1 MNRKMVYFLIGRILL
16 LEGGLLL
23 LPLGVSLYYA
33 DGGFTP
39 FLITIALCEALGLLL
54 CKLFR
59 TDNNVIFAKE
69 GFLITALAWL
79 AVSILGAL
87 PFVISG
93 EIPNFVDAFFETVSG
108 FTTTGASI
116 LRDVEAMRRSML
128 FWRSFTHW
136 IGGMGVLVLM
146 VAMMPN
152 LPGRAIHV
160 LRAEMPGP
168 TMGKLSPKLRDTAK
182 ILYLLYIAMTV
193 LELVLLLAGGMPLFD
208 SAIHT
213 FGTAG
218 TGGFGLKADSLAG
231 YSPYLQWV
239 VASFMMLFGI
249 NFNLYFLLV
258 MRRFKSALRSEELWT
273 YLGIILAATGLICWN
288 ILPLFEHFSDAI
300 RHAFFQVNT
309 ISSTTGFSTVN
320 FDDWPTLSRMIMV
333 LLMFIGA
340 CAGSTAGGLKVSRA
354 VLLFKT
360 VRREIRH
367 MLHPRAVTSVRF
379 EGKPVDNTTLISV
392 ISYFAIYI
400 GLFAGFWFLV
410 SFQPGFDGVS
420 NFSAVAACY
429 NNIGPGLNLVGP
441 TLGYWHYTP
450 FIKIVL
456 AFAMLFGRLEIYP
469 MLITLSPST
478 WLKQA

>member
-1 MNRKMVYFLIGRILL
+1 MNRKMVYYLVGRILL
-16 LEGGLLL
+16 LEGALML
-23 LPLGVSLYYA
+23 LPLGVSLYYG
-33 DGGFTP
+33 DNGLVP
-39 FLITIALCEALGLLL
+39 FLIAIALCEGIGLLL
-54 CKLFR
+54 CRIFK
-59 TDNNVIFAKE
+59 TDNNVMFAKE

-79 AVSILGAL
+79 SVSVLGSL
-87 PFVISG
+87 PFILSG

-108 FTTTGASI
+108 FTTTGAAI
-116 LRDVEAMRRSML
+116 LRDVEAMSHSML

-146 VAMMPN
+146 VAVMPN
-152 LPGRAIHV
+152 LSGRTIHV

-182 ILYLLYIAMTV
+182 ILYLLYIGLTV
-193 LELVLLLAGGMPLFD
+193 VELILLVAGGMPLFD
-208 SAIHT
+208 SCIHT

-218 TGGFGLKADSLAG
+218 TGGFSLKADSLAG
-231 YSPYLQWV
+231 YSTYLQWV
-239 VASFMMLFGI
+239 VATFMMLFGV
-249 NFNLYFLLV
+249 NFNLYFLMV
-258 MRRFKSALRSEELWT
+258 MRRFKTALRSEELWT
-273 YLGIILAATGLICWN
+273 YLGIILASTALICWN
-288 ILPLFEHFSDAI
+288 VMPLFEHFGDAL

-309 ISSTTGFSTVN
+309 ISSTTGFSTVD
-320 FDDWPTLSRMIMV
+320 FDEWPTLARMIMV

-340 CAGSTAGGLKVSRA
+340 CAGSTAGGLKVSRV

-360 VRREIRH
+360 ARREVRH

-379 EGKPVDNTTLISV
+379 EGKPVDSTTLISV
-392 ISYFAIYI
+392 GTYFALYI
-400 GLFAGFWFLV
+400 GLFAFFWFLV

-469 MLITLSPST
+469 MLISLSPST
-478 WLKQA
+478 WLKK

>member
-1 MNRKMVYFLIGRILL
+1 MNRSLLARIVGRILL
-16 LEGGLLL
+16 IGAACMVPSLALAVADHSPDLKALAVTIGIMLALGGA
-23 LPLGVSLYYA
+23 S
-33 DGGFTP
+33 
-39 FLITIALCEALGLLL
+39 FLIRASSDIWRPRDALGAVT
-54 CKLFR
+54 FS
-59 TDNNVIFAKE
+59 
-69 GFLITALAWL
+69 WL
-79 AVSILGAL
+79 AISAFGAL
-87 PFVISG
+87 PFTLSG
-93 EIPNFVDAFFETVSG
+93 YVPNYIDAFFETVSG

-116 LRDVEAMRRSML
+116 LRDVESMRRSML

-146 VAMMPN
+146 VAVMPN
-152 LPGRAIHV
+152 LSGRTIHV

-168 TMGKLSPKLRDTAK
+168 TMGKLSPKLKDTAK
-182 ILYLLYIAMTV
+182 ILYLIYIAMTL
-193 LELVLLLAGGMPLFD
+193 LELILLVAGGMPLFD

-218 TGGFGLKADSLAG
+218 TGGFSLKADSLAG

-239 VASFMMLFGI
+239 VATFMMLFGI

-258 MRRFKSALRSEELWT
+258 MRRFRTALRSEELWT
-273 YLGIILAATGLICWN
+273 YLGIIFASTALICWN
-288 ILPLFEHFSDAI
+288 VMPLFEHFSDAV

-333 LLMFIGA
+333 LLMFSGA
-340 CAGSTAGGLKVSRA
+340 CAGSTAGGLKISRV

-367 MLHPRAVTSVRF
+367 MLHPRTVTSVRF
-379 EGKPVDNTTLISV
+379 EGKPMDSTTLISV

-469 MLITLSPST
+469 MLISLSPST
-478 WLKQA
+478 WKR

>member
-1 MNRKMVYFLIGRILL
+1 MNRKMVFFLIGRILL
-16 LEGGLLL
+16 LEAGLLL
-23 LPLGVSLYYA
+23 LPLAVSLYYR
-33 DGGFTP
+33 DGGLLP
-39 FLITIALCEALGLLL
+39 FLLTISLCAGLGLLL
-54 CKLFR
+54 CRLFR
-59 TDNNVIFAKE
+59 TENTVMFAKE

-79 AVSILGAL
+79 SVSVLGAL
-87 PFVISG
+87 PFILSG
-93 EIPNFVDAFFETVSG
+93 EIPHFVDAFFETVSG

-116 LRDVEAMRRSML
+116 LRNVEAMSHSML

-146 VAMMPN
+146 VAVMPN
-152 LPGRAIHV
+152 LSGRTIHV

-182 ILYLLYIAMTV
+182 ILYLLYIGLTLV
-193 LELVLLLAGGMPLFD
+193 ELILLVAGGMPLFD
-208 SAIHT
+208 SCIHT

-218 TGGFGLKADSLAG
+218 TGGFSLKADSLAG

-239 VASFMMLFGI
+239 VATFMMLFGV

-258 MRRFKSALRSEELWT
+258 MRRFRSALRSEELWT
-273 YLGIILAATGLICWN
+273 YLGIILAATALICWN
-288 ILPLFEHFSDAI
+288 VRPLFEHFGDAL

-320 FDDWPTLSRMIMV
+320 FDEWPTLSRMIMV

-340 CAGSTAGGLKVSRA
+340 CAGSTAGGLKVSRV

-360 VRREIRH
+360 ARREVRH

-379 EGKPVDNTTLISV
+379 EGKPVDQATLISV
-392 ISYFAIYI
+392 GTYFALYI
-400 GLFAGFWFLV
+400 GLFAFFWFLV

-469 MLITLSPST
+469 MLISLSPST
-478 WLKQA
+478 WLKK

>member
-1 MNRKMVYFLIGRILL
+1 MNRKMVYFLVGRILL

-23 LPLGVSLYYA
+23 LPLAVSLYYW
-33 DGGFTP
+33 DGGQIP
-39 FLITIALCEALGLLL
+39 FLITIALCEGLGLLL
-54 CKLFR
+54 CRVFR
-59 TDNNVIFAKE
+59 TDNQLMFAKE
-69 GFLITALAWL
+69 GFFVTALAWL
-79 AVSILGAL
+79 SVSVLGAL
-87 PFVISG
+87 PFILSG

-116 LRDVEAMRRSML
+116 LRDVEAMSRSML

-146 VAMMPN
+146 AAIMPN
-152 LPGRAIHV
+152 LSGRTIHV

-168 TMGKLSPKLRDTAK
+168 TMGKLSPKLKDTAK
-182 ILYLLYIAMTV
+182 ILYTLYIIMTV
-193 LELVLLLAGGMPLFD
+193 LELVLLVAGGMPLFD
-208 SAIHT
+208 SAIHA

-218 TGGFGLKADSLAG
+218 TGGFGMKADSLAG

-239 VASFMMLFGI
+239 IAVFMMLFGV

-258 MRRFKSALRSEELWT
+258 LRRFKSAFRSEELWT
-273 YLGIILAATGLICWN
+273 YLGVILAATALISWN
-288 ILPLFEHFSDAI
+288 VRPMFDSLGDTL

-320 FDDWPTLSRMIMV
+320 FDEWPTLSRMILV
-333 LLMFIGA
+333 LLMFLGA

-367 MLHPRAVTSVRF
+367 MLHPRAVTSIRF
-379 EGKPVDNTTLISV
+379 EGKPVDSTTLISV
-392 ISYFAIYI
+392 ISYFSIYI
-400 GLFAGFWFLV
+400 GLFAFFWFLV

-441 TLGYWHYTP
+441 SLGYWHYTP
-450 FIKIVL
+450 FIKLVL

-469 MLITLSPST
+469 MLITLSPSA
-478 WLKQA
+478 WLKK

>member
-1 MNRKMVYFLIGRILL
+1 MNRKMVYYLVGRILL
-16 LEGGLLL
+16 LEGGLML
-23 LPLGVSLYYA
+23 LPLGVSLYYG
-33 DGGFTP
+33 DNGLVP
-39 FLITIALCEALGLLL
+39 FLITIALCVVIGLLL
-54 CKLFR
+54 CRIFR
-59 TDNNVIFAKE
+59 TDNNVMFAKE

-79 AVSILGAL
+79 SVSVLGAL
-87 PFVISG
+87 PFILSG
-93 EIPNFVDAFFETVSG
+93 EIPSFVDAFFETVSG

-116 LRDVEAMRRSML
+116 LQDVEAMSHSML

-146 VAMMPN
+146 VAVMPN
-152 LPGRAIHV
+152 LSGRTIHV

-182 ILYLLYIAMTV
+182 ILYLLYIGLTV
-193 LELVLLLAGGMPLFD
+193 VELILLVSGGMPLFD
-208 SAIHT
+208 SCIHT

-218 TGGFGLKADSLAG
+218 TGGFSLKADSLAG

-239 VASFMMLFGI
+239 VATFMMLFGV
-249 NFNLYFLLV
+249 NFNLYFLMV
-258 MRRFKSALRSEELWT
+258 MRRFKTALRSEELWT
-273 YLGIILAATGLICWN
+273 YLGIILASTALICWN
-288 ILPLFEHFSDAI
+288 VMPLFEHFGDAL

-320 FDDWPTLSRMIMV
+320 FDEWPTLSRMIMV

-340 CAGSTAGGLKVSRA
+340 CAGSTAGGLKVSRV

-360 VRREIRH
+360 ARREVRH

-379 EGKPVDNTTLISV
+379 EGKPVDQATLISV
-392 ISYFAIYI
+392 GTYFALYI
-400 GLFAGFWFLV
+400 GLFAFFWFLV
-410 SFQPGFDGVS
+410 SFQPEFDGVS

-469 MLITLSPST
+469 MLISLSPST
-478 WLKQA
+478 WLKK

>member
-1 MNRKMVYFLIGRILL
+1 MNRKMVYFLVGRILL

-23 LPLGVSLYYA
+23 LPLGVSLYYG
-33 DGGFTP
+33 DNGLIP
-39 FLITIALCEALGLLL
+39 FLITIGLCEGIGLLL
-54 CKLFR
+54 CRIFR
-59 TDNNVIFAKE
+59 TDNNVMFAKE
-69 GFLITALAWL
+69 GFLSTALAWL
-79 AVSILGAL
+79 SVSVLGAL
-87 PFVISG
+87 PFILSG
-93 EIPNFVDAFFETVSG
+93 EIPSFVDAFFETVSG

-116 LRDVEAMRRSML
+116 LRDVEAMSRSML

-146 VAMMPN
+146 VAVMPN
-152 LPGRAIHV
+152 LSGRTIHV

-182 ILYLLYIAMTV
+182 ILYLLYIGLTLV
-193 LELVLLLAGGMPLFD
+193 ELILLVAGGMPLFD
-208 SAIHT
+208 SCIHT

-218 TGGFGLKADSLAG
+218 TGGFSLKADSLAG

-239 VASFMMLFGI
+239 VATFMMLFGV

-273 YLGIILAATGLICWN
+273 YLGIILASTALICWN
-288 ILPLFEHFSDAI
+288 VLPLFEHFGDAL

-320 FDDWPTLSRMIMV
+320 FDEWPTLSRMILV

-340 CAGSTAGGLKVSRA
+340 CAGSTAGGLKVSRV

-360 VRREIRH
+360 SRREVRH

-379 EGKPVDNTTLISV
+379 EGKPVDPATLISV
-392 ISYFAIYI
+392 GSYFAIYI
-400 GLFAGFWFLV
+400 GFFAFFWFLV

-450 FIKIVL
+450 FIKIIL

-469 MLITLSPST
+469 MLISLSPST
-478 WLKQA
+478 WLKK

>member
-1 MNRKMVYFLIGRILL
+1 MNRKMVYFLVGRILL

-23 LPLGVSLYYA
+23 LPLAVSLYYW
-33 DGGFTP
+33 DGGQIP
-39 FLITIALCEALGLLL
+39 FLITIALCEGLGLLL
-54 CKLFR
+54 CRVFR
-59 TDNNVIFAKE
+59 TDNQLMFAKE
-69 GFLITALAWL
+69 GFFVTALAWL
-79 AVSILGAL
+79 SVSVLGAL
-87 PFVISG
+87 PFILSG

-116 LRDVEAMRRSML
+116 LRVVEAMSRSML

-152 LPGRAIHV
+152 LPGRTIHV

-168 TMGKLSPKLRDTAK
+168 TMGKLSPKLKDTAK
-182 ILYLLYIAMTV
+182 ILYTLYIIMTA
-193 LELVLLLAGGMPLFD
+193 LELVLLVAGGMPLFD
-208 SAIHT
+208 SAIHA

-218 TGGFGLKADSLAG
+218 TGGFGIKGDSLAS

-239 VASFMMLFGI
+239 IAVFMMLFGV

-258 MRRFKSALRSEELWT
+258 LRRFKSAFRSEELWT
-273 YLGIILAATGLICWN
+273 YLGVILAATALISWN
-288 ILPLFEHFSDAI
+288 VRPLFDSLGDTL

-320 FDDWPTLSRMIMV
+320 FDEWPTLSRMIMV
-333 LLMFIGA
+333 LLMFLGA

-367 MLHPRAVTSVRF
+367 MLHPRAVTSIRF
-379 EGKPVDNTTLISV
+379 EGKPVDSTTLISV
-392 ISYFAIYI
+392 ISYFSIYI
-400 GLFAGFWFLV
+400 GLFAFFWFLV

-441 TLGYWHYTP
+441 SLGYWHYTP
-450 FIKIVL
+450 FIKLVL

-469 MLITLSPST
+469 MLITLSPSA
-478 WLKQA
+478 WLKK

>member
-1 MNRKMVYFLIGRILL
+1 MNRKMVYYLVGRILL
-16 LEGGLLL
+16 LEGALML
-23 LPLGVSLYYA
+23 LPLGVSLYYG
-33 DGGFTP
+33 DNGLVP
-39 FLITIALCEALGLLL
+39 FLIAIALCEGIGLLL
-54 CKLFR
+54 CRIFK
-59 TDNNVIFAKE
+59 TDNNVMFAKE

-79 AVSILGAL
+79 SVSVLGSL
-87 PFVISG
+87 PFILSG

-116 LRDVEAMRRSML
+116 LKDVEAMSRSML

-146 VAMMPN
+146 VAVMPN
-152 LPGRAIHV
+152 LSGRTIHV

-182 ILYLLYIAMTV
+182 ILYLLYIGLTV
-193 LELVLLLAGGMPLFD
+193 VELILLVAGGMPLFD
-208 SAIHT
+208 SCIHT

-218 TGGFGLKADSLAG
+218 TGGFSLKADSLAG

-239 VASFMMLFGI
+239 VATFMMLFGV
-249 NFNLYFLLV
+249 NFNLYFLMV
-258 MRRFKSALRSEELWT
+258 MRRFKTALRSEELWT
-273 YLGIILAATGLICWN
+273 YLGIILASTALICWN
-288 ILPLFEHFSDAI
+288 VMPLFEHFGDAL

-309 ISSTTGFSTVN
+309 ISSTTGFSTVD
-320 FDDWPTLSRMIMV
+320 FDEWPTLARMIMV

-340 CAGSTAGGLKVSRA
+340 CAGSTAGGLKVSRV

-360 VRREIRH
+360 ARREVRH

-379 EGKPVDNTTLISV
+379 EGKPVDQATLISV
-392 ISYFAIYI
+392 GTYFALYI
-400 GLFAGFWFLV
+400 GLFAFFWFLV

-469 MLITLSPST
+469 MLISLSPST
-478 WLKQA
+478 WLKQ

>member
-16 LEGGLLL
+16 LEGGLMV
-23 LPLGVSLYYA
+23 LPLAVSLYYW
-33 DGGFTP
+33 DGGQIP
-39 FLITIALCEALGLLL
+39 FLITIALCLGLGLLMSR
-54 CKLFR
+54 LFR
-59 TDNNVIFAKE
+59 TDNQVIFARE
-69 GFLITALAWL
+69 GFFITALAWL
-79 AVSILGAL
+79 SVSALGAL

-93 EIPNFVDAFFETVSG
+93 AIPNFVDAFFETVSG

-116 LRDVEAMRRSML
+116 LMDVESMCHSML

-146 VAMMPN
+146 VAVMPN
-152 LPGRAIHV
+152 LSGRTIHV

-168 TMGKLSPKLRDTAK
+168 TMGKLSPKLKDTAK
-182 ILYLLYIAMTV
+182 ILYLLYIAMTL
-193 LELVLLLAGGMPLFD
+193 LELVLLVAGGMPLFD

-218 TGGFGLKADSLAG
+218 TGGFGMKADSIAG

-239 VASFMMLFGI
+239 IATFMMLFGV
-249 NFNLYFLLV
+249 NFNLYFLLI
-258 MRRFKSALRSEELWT
+258 MRRFRSALRSEELWT
-273 YLGIILAATGLICWN
+273 YVGIVLASTALICWN
-288 ILPLFEHFSDAI
+288 VMPLFGNFSDAV
-300 RHAFFQVNT
+300 RHAFFQVTT

-320 FDDWPTLSRMIMV
+320 FDEWPTLSRMIMV
-333 LLMFIGA
+333 ILMFIGA
-340 CAGSTAGGLKVSRA
+340 CAGSTAGGLKVSRV

-360 VRREIRH
+360 ARREVRH

-379 EGKPVDNTTLISV
+379 EGKPVDSTTLIS
-392 ISYFAIYI
+392 IGTYFALYI
-400 GLFAGFWFLV
+400 GLFAGFWFIV

-420 NFSAVAACY
+420 NFTAVAACY

-441 TLGYWHYTP
+441 ALSYTDYTP

-469 MLITLSPST
+469 MLISMSPST
-478 WLKQA
+478 WLKK

>member
-16 LEGGLLL
+16 LEGGLMV
-23 LPLGVSLYYA
+23 LPLAVSLYYW
-33 DGGFTP
+33 DGGQIP
-39 FLITIALCEALGLLL
+39 FLITIALCLGLGLLMSR
-54 CKLFR
+54 LFR
-59 TDNNVIFAKE
+59 TDNQVIFARE
-69 GFLITALAWL
+69 GFFITALAWL
-79 AVSILGAL
+79 SVSALGAL

-93 EIPNFVDAFFETVSG
+93 AIPNFVDAFFETVSG

-116 LRDVEAMRRSML
+116 LTDVESMCHSML

-146 VAMMPN
+146 VAVMPN
-152 LPGRAIHV
+152 LSGRTIHV

-168 TMGKLSPKLRDTAK
+168 TMGKLSPKLKDTAK
-182 ILYLLYIAMTV
+182 ILYLLYIAMTL
-193 LELVLLLAGGMPLFD
+193 LELVLLVAGGMPLFD

-218 TGGFGLKADSLAG
+218 TGGFGMKADSIAG

-239 VASFMMLFGI
+239 IATFMMLFGV
-249 NFNLYFLLV
+249 NFNLYFLLI
-258 MRRFKSALRSEELWT
+258 MRRFRSALRSEELWT
-273 YLGIILAATGLICWN
+273 YVGIVLASTALICWN
-288 ILPLFEHFSDAI
+288 VMPLFGNFSDAV
-300 RHAFFQVNT
+300 RHAFFQVTT

-320 FDDWPTLSRMIMV
+320 FDEWPTLSRMIMV
-333 LLMFIGA
+333 ILMFIGA
-340 CAGSTAGGLKVSRA
+340 CAGSTAGGLKVSRV

-360 VRREIRH
+360 ARREVRH

-379 EGKPVDNTTLISV
+379 EGKPVDSTTLIS
-392 ISYFAIYI
+392 IGTYFALYI
-400 GLFAGFWFLV
+400 GLFAGFWFIV

-420 NFSAVAACY
+420 NFTAVAACY

-441 TLGYWHYTP
+441 ALSYTDYTP

-469 MLITLSPST
+469 MLISMSPST
-478 WLKQA
+478 WLKK

>member
-16 LEGGLLL
+16 LEGGLMV
-23 LPLGVSLYYA
+23 LPLAVSLYYW
-33 DGGFTP
+33 DGGQIP
-39 FLITIALCEALGLLL
+39 FLITIALCLGLGLLMSR
-54 CKLFR
+54 LFR
-59 TDNNVIFAKE
+59 TDNQVIFARE
-69 GFLITALAWL
+69 GFFITALAWL
-79 AVSILGAL
+79 SVSALGAL

-93 EIPNFVDAFFETVSG
+93 AIPNFVDAFFETVSG

-116 LRDVEAMRRSML
+116 LTDVESMCHSML

-146 VAMMPN
+146 VAVMPN
-152 LPGRAIHV
+152 LSGRTIHV

-168 TMGKLSPKLRDTAK
+168 TMGKLSPKLKDTAK
-182 ILYLLYIAMTV
+182 ILYLLYIAMTL
-193 LELVLLLAGGMPLFD
+193 LELVLLVAGGMPLFD

-218 TGGFGLKADSLAG
+218 TGGFGMKADSIAG

-239 VASFMMLFGI
+239 IATFMMLFGV
-249 NFNLYFLLV
+249 NFNLYFLLI
-258 MRRFKSALRSEELWT
+258 MRRFRSALRSEELWT
-273 YLGIILAATGLICWN
+273 YVGIVLASTALICWN
-288 ILPLFEHFSDAI
+288 VMPLFGNFSDAV
-300 RHAFFQVNT
+300 RHAFFQVTT

-320 FDDWPTLSRMIMV
+320 FDEWPTLSRMIMV
-333 LLMFIGA
+333 ILMFIGA
-340 CAGSTAGGLKVSRA
+340 CAGSTAGGLKVSRV

-360 VRREIRH
+360 ARREVRH

-379 EGKPVDNTTLISV
+379 EGKPVDSTTLIS
-392 ISYFAIYI
+392 IGTYFALYI
-400 GLFAGFWFLV
+400 GLFAGFWFIV

-420 NFSAVAACY
+420 NFTAVAACY

-441 TLGYWHYTP
+441 ALSYMDYTP

-469 MLITLSPST
+469 MLISMSPST
-478 WLKQA
+478 WLKK

>member
-1 MNRKMVYFLIGRILL
+1 MNHRMIFYSLGNILK
-16 LEGGLLL
+16 LEGGLLA
-23 LPLGVSLYYA
+23 LPLLVSLIHNESSYLA
-33 DGGFTP
+33 FI
-39 FLITIALCEALGLLL
+39 ITIAVLEGIGFALTFKKPLS
-54 CKLFR
+54 
-59 TDNNVIFAKE
+59 TQIYAKE
-69 GFLITALAWL
+69 GFVIVGLSWFAMSLF
-79 AVSILGAL
+79 GAL
-87 PFVISG
+87 PFIISG
-93 EIPNFVDAFFETVSG
+93 EIPNFIDAFFETVSG
-108 FTTTGASI
+108 FTTTGSTILAEVAHLPKSI
-116 LRDVEAMRRSML
+116 L

-146 VAMMPN
+146 VAVMPS
-152 LPGRAIHV
+152 LPGRTIHV

-218 TGGFGLKADSLAG
+218 TGGFSLKADSLAG

-239 VASFMMLFGI
+239 VATFMMLFGI

-258 MRRFKSALRSEELWT
+258 MRRFRSALRSEELWT
-273 YLGIILAATGLICWN
+273 YLGIILCSTALICWN
-288 ILPLFEHFSDAI
+288 ILPLFEHFSDAL

-333 LLMFIGA
+333 LLMFSGA
-340 CAGSTAGGLKVSRA
+340 CAGSTAGGLKISRV

-360 VRREIRH
+360 VR
-367 MLHPRAVTSVRF
+367 RF

-400 GLFAGFWFLV
+400 GLFATFWFLV

>member
-16 LEGGLLL
+16 LEGGLMV
-23 LPLGVSLYYA
+23 LPLAVSLYYW
-33 DGGFTP
+33 DGGQIP
-39 FLITIALCEALGLLL
+39 FLITIALCLGLGLLMSR
-54 CKLFR
+54 LFR
-59 TDNNVIFAKE
+59 TDNQVIFARE
-69 GFLITALAWL
+69 GFFITALAWL
-79 AVSILGAL
+79 SVSALGAL

-93 EIPNFVDAFFETVSG
+93 AIPNFVDAFFETVSG

-116 LRDVEAMRRSML
+116 LMDVESMCHSML

-146 VAMMPN
+146 VAVMPN
-152 LPGRAIHV
+152 LSGRTIHV

-168 TMGKLSPKLRDTAK
+168 TMGKLSPKLKDTAK
-182 ILYLLYIAMTV
+182 ILYLLYIAMTL
-193 LELVLLLAGGMPLFD
+193 LELVLLVAGGMPLFD

-218 TGGFGLKADSLAG
+218 TGGFGMKADSIAG

-239 VASFMMLFGI
+239 IATFMMLFGV
-249 NFNLYFLLV
+249 NFNLYFLLI
-258 MRRFKSALRSEELWT
+258 MRRFRSALRSEELWT
-273 YLGIILAATGLICWN
+273 YVGIVLASTALICWN
-288 ILPLFEHFSDAI
+288 VMPLFGNFSDAV
-300 RHAFFQVNT
+300 RHAFFQVTT

-320 FDDWPTLSRMIMV
+320 FDEWPTLSRMIMV
-333 LLMFIGA
+333 ILMFIGA
-340 CAGSTAGGLKVSRA
+340 CAGSTAGGLKVSRV

-360 VRREIRH
+360 ARREVRH

-379 EGKPVDNTTLISV
+379 EGKPVDSTTLIS
-392 ISYFAIYI
+392 IGTYFALYI
-400 GLFAGFWFLV
+400 GLFAGFWFIV

-420 NFSAVAACY
+420 NFTAVAACY

-441 TLGYWHYTP
+441 ALSYADYTP

-469 MLITLSPST
+469 MLISMSPST
-478 WLKQA
+478 WLKK